1 MNKEPGPGASSNA
14 STWYEKLGKA
24 EFDKEAAERAQEA
37 AREIVSESTQGSEE
51 NPESIQ
57 TDDHSQTEMEPSND
71 KPETVV
77 TMTYRERAR
86 QVRERA
92 FELKKTLAKFGVV
105 FSPDDGRPM
114 SPEETTEL
122 VNGLLKEAEGLEQKA
137 KEEDEARENR
147 INEYLKYYP
156 DAVVDIGKAYEMAM
170 EGDKKE
176 TEAAKKE
183 RVAVDYAAGTHE
195 GLIEGRVIDP
205 DGAILSKEEVKK
217 NFLDMIAESEEL
229 RKEAATIEDAVGEAY
244 DLAMQPEMTPGKRL
258 TGILDILKKT
268 LEKLSGDTH

>member
-57 TDDHSQTEMEPSND
+57 TDDHSQTEMEPSDD

-77 TMTYRERAR
+77 TMTYMERAR

-92 FELKKTLAKFGVV
+92 FELKKNLAKFGVV

-122 VNGLLKEAEGLEQKA
+122 VNGLLREAEGLEQKA

-147 INEYLKYYP
+147 TNEYLKYYP
-156 DAVVDIGKAYEMAM
+156 DAVVDIDKAYEMAM

-183 RVAVDYAAGTHE
+183 RVAVDYVTGTHE
-195 GLIEGRVIDP
+195 GLIEGKVIDP

-217 NFLDMIAESEEL
+217 NFLDMIAESEGL

-258 TGILDILKKT
+258 TGILGILKKT
-268 LEKLSGDTH
+268 LEKLSSDTQ